1 MMRRFR
7 LAGIVLLT
15 LTATSAQ
22 AQSQDSIVPG
32 KRGPIRQMIE
42 QRIADRVKTQLGLN
56 DDQMTKLRATTGK
69 FGGQRRDLEQRQ
81 LEVRRALASQ
91 LRPGVAANKD
101 SVARLTDELLTGRV
115 KYAQTF
121 QAEQTELKTYLDP
134 VQRAQLMA
142 MRERLLRAAQQF
154 RDRQGM
160 GEGSRGRRRPFME
173 R

>member
-1 MMRRFR
+1 MRRLW
-7 LAGIVLLT
+7 LAGIMLAT

-32 KRGPIRQMIE
+32 KRGPIREMIE
-42 QRIADRVKTQLGLN
+42 KRFADRIKVQLALT
-56 DDQMTKLRATTGK
+56 DEQMAKLRATTGK

-81 LEVRRALASQ
+81 LDIRHALAAQ

-101 SVARLTDELLTGRV
+101 SVARLTDELLAGRV

-121 QAEQTELKTYLDP
+121 QSELAELKTYLDP

-154 RDRQGM
+154 RERQGM

>member
-1 MMRRFR
+1 MRRPW
-7 LAGIVLLT
+7 LVGVVLMVM
-15 LTATSAQ
+15 TASAAH
-22 AQSQDSIVPG
+22 AQTQDSIGPG
-32 KRGPIRQMIE
+32 RRGPIRQMIE
-42 QRIADRVKTQLGLN
+42 KRLAEKVKTQLGLT
-56 DDQMTKLRATTGK
+56 DEQMTKLRATTGK

-81 LEVRRALASQ
+81 MEIRGALGQQ

-101 SVARLTDELLTGRV
+101 SVAKLTDELLAGRV

-121 QAEQTELKTYLDP
+121 QSELTELKTYLDP

-142 MRERLLRAAQQF
+142 MRERLLRAAQRF

-160 GEGSRGRRRPFME
+160 DDGSRGRRRPFME

>member
-1 MMRRFR
+1 MRCSW
-7 LAGIVLLT
+7 LAGAALTVLA
-15 LTATSAQ
+15 ATVAHAQ
-22 AQSQDSIVPG
+22 TQDSIGPG
-32 KRGPIRQMIE
+32 RRGPIRERIE
-42 QRIADRVKTQLGLN
+42 QRFTDQVKTRLGLT
-56 DDQMTKLRATTGK
+56 DEQMTKLRATTGK

-81 LEVRRALASQ
+81 LGLRRALASQ

-101 SVARLTDELLTGRV
+101 SVARLTDELLAGRV

-121 QAEQTELKTYLDP
+121 QAEQTELKAYLDP

-142 MRERLLRAAQQF
+142 MRERLLRVAQQF

-173 R
+173 H

>member
-1 MMRRFR
+1 MRRSWV
-7 LAGIVLLT
+7 AGVILLT
-15 LTATSAQ
+15 LTVGSAQ
-22 AQSQDSIVPG
+22 AQKQDSIVPG
-32 KRGPIRQMIE
+32 QRGPIRRIIE
-42 QRIADRVKTQLGLN
+42 ERIAERVRTQLGLN
-56 DDQMTKLRATTGK
+56 DEQMAKLRATTGK
-69 FGGQRRDLEQRQ
+69 FGGQRRDLEGRQ
-81 LEVRRALASQ
+81 MEIRRALAAQ

-101 SVARLTDELLTGRV
+101 SVARLTDDLLAGRV

-121 QAEQTELKTYLDP
+121 QSELAELKTYLDP